1 MRLECFLS
9 LSLRFKGK
17 AINLSYKFKDEAI
30 NKFYLILRLARLHLN
45 EYFLSLNKRAI
56 NDFQCLVGFN
66 TW

>member
-9 LSLRFKGK
+9 LSLE
-17 AINLSYKFKDEAI
+17 FKDEAI
-30 NKFYLILRLARLHLN
+30 NKFNLILRLARLRLN
-45 EYFLSLNKRAI
+45 EYFLSLNIELNERAI